1 MATKRFPIAKA
12 PYIRIADN
20 KKFRTETI
28 MRDFTIA
35 LIPIILFTWIKN
47 GILPF
52 LSNDPMIQTTF
63 IEMIYPLLLIA
74 VGGFTSWIAEAF
86 YLSAF
91 MGKKTIKDLKVELK
105 VSFPLIPG
113 ILIAMIVPLYTPIW
127 VLVLGCLF
135 ATIIGKML
143 FGGFGFNLF
152 NPAILGY
159 VFIGTAFSGVI
170 ADAGGY
176 LNTAEAV
183 VSAVTPLQN
192 FAANP
197 GAGYDVLVGQYGGL
211 WNFFLGNIPGSMS
224 ETSSLLIIMGFT
236 ILAIRGTVSW
246 RIPVMYVGTFFVLTL
261 IIGLSLGHGLWY
273 PLFNLF
279 SGGLMFGALFMASE
293 PVTSPKSPNGKI
305 IYGVA
310 LGIFTV
316 LFRLVGNFPE
326 GVATSILLMNL
337 FTPMIDRFAS
347 AQRAQGFTKK
357 TISKYAFLS
366 VFFLLLAVYTISA
379 SVNKAT
385 PSSEANAIVE
395 VLE

>member
-1 MATKRFPIAKA
+1 
-12 PYIRIADN
+12 
-20 KKFRTETI
+20 
-28 MRDFTIA
+28 
-35 LIPIILFTWIKN
+35 LFTWIKN